1 MSAKGEKKM
10 RREPRSFLWIALSAV
25 LAACG
30 GGGGGDPQP
39 APPPPLPPPSVVGNG
54 FASETGTGDT
64 EEYFPNAIGNRW
76 LLDYTETES
85 AVQPIT
91 GELTVSV
98 AGTTTIGGKT
108 ATVLSQVNSA
118 GGIGSSEH
126 YYYLSGGGITYLGN
140 NDPVDVVT
148 AQTVPYVRLRFPVT
162 TGSVSSLTAT
172 NLVVGSD
179 GNGNPLTLDMT
190 QQITNTG
197 FEDMNVIAG
206 AFPGAL
212 KQTTT
217 ITGVVKSQ
225 ASNVTVAVSGTE
237 TRWFVPHVGIVKET
251 TSTTIDTQTLTTNA
265 ELKGYVLNGVAR
277 GLGVRFTAVSG
288 LSPGDGNPNPPRGRP
303 AVGTD
308 GTTFMLITRRASGV
322 SPAYTTEWLATRVRL
337 NGTADPSTAIS
348 PPTAVANPLSAERAA
363 IAFDGT
369 KYLVVYEKDN
379 NFAFTGNHPSL
390 MAQRLSADGS
400 PDGMP
405 NQVATPGTNSPA
417 LAFDGSNYLLV
428 YSRSDSY
435 GGFGQLMGVFIS
447 PATGQ
452 AGAEFPITA
461 AQGYQLNPAL
471 AFDGANYL
479 VVWDQW
485 EWSTQTPGVYAR
497 QVSSTGSFPEP
508 NAFAVAATTTTAL
521 QHQPV
526 VVFDGAHHVVLWRS
540 YQPDNLH
547 ANIKAMR
554 VSTFGQLVDGTGFAV
569 TTGVSNVIGELTL
582 TRFAG
587 NVLAAWNGDCSLGCG
602 IYGAR
607 LSTPANP
614 ATPMSV
620 IGTPG
625 FRFTAGGPFPRLAA
639 TSAGALLT
647 WLDGL
652 AANTANTASAMP
664 IFPFG
669 P

>member
-1 MSAKGEKKM
+1 M
-10 RREPRSFLWIALSAV
+10 RRKRRLFLWAVLSV
-25 LAACG
+25 LLAACG

-39 APPPPLPPPSVVGNG
+39 TPPPPPPPPSVIGNG
-54 FASETGTGDT
+54 FASETGPGDTGD
-64 EEYFPNAIGNRW
+64 YFPNAIGNRW
-76 LLDYTETES
+76 MLDYTETET
-85 AVQPIT
+85 AVQPIN
-91 GELTVSV
+91 GELSVSV
-98 AGTTTIGGKT
+98 VGVTTIAGKT
-108 ATVLSQVNSA
+108 ASVLRQVNSA
-118 GGIGSSEH
+118 GGIGSSDH
-126 YYYLSGGGITYLGN
+126 YYYISGGGITYLGN
-140 NDPVDVVT
+140 NDPADVLT
-148 AQTVPYVRLRFPVT
+148 AQTVPYVRLRFPVA
-162 TGSVSSLTAT
+162 TGNVSSLTAT

-197 FEDMNVIAG
+197 FEDVNVIAG

-225 ASNVTVAVSGTE
+225 ASNTTVGVSGTE
-237 TRWFVPHVGIVKET
+237 TRWFVPHVGVVKET

-265 ELKGYVLNGVAR
+265 EVKGYVINGVAR
-277 GLGVRFTAVSG
+277 GLGSPFTAVSG

-337 NGTADPSTAIS
+337 NGTADPSTPIS
-348 PPTAVANPLSAERAA
+348 PATAVANPLSAERAA

-369 KYLVVYEKDN
+369 NYLVVYEKDN
-379 NFAFTGNHPSL
+379 NFASTGNHPSL
-390 MAQRLSADGS
+390 IAQRLSAAGALVGTAS
-400 PDGMP
+400 E
-405 NQVATPGTNSPA
+405 VASPGTNSPA
-417 LAFDGSNYLLV
+417 LAFDGTNYLLV
-428 YSRSDSY
+428 YSRSNAY
-435 GGFGQLMGVFIS
+435 GDFGQLMGVFVS

-461 AQGYQLNPAL
+461 QGYQLNPAL
-471 AFDGANYL
+471 AFDGTNYL

-485 EWSTQTPGVYAR
+485 AWLAQAPGVYAA
-497 QVSSTGSFPEP
+497 QVTKLNGTVTS
-508 NAFAVAATTTTAL
+508 AFAVSATSIPSL
-521 QHQPV
+521 EHLPV
-526 VVFDGAHHVVLWRS
+526 VLFDGAHHVVLWRS
-540 YQPDNLH
+540 FQPDNLH
-547 ANIKAMR
+547 ANLKAMR
-554 VSTFGQLVDGTGFAV
+554 VSISGQLIDGAGFAV
-569 TTGVSNVIGELTL
+569 TTGSNNIIGLLTL
-582 TRFAG
+582 ASVGG
-587 NVLAAWNGDCSLGCG
+587 NVFAAWNGDCSLGCG

-607 LSTPANP
+607 VSTPANA

-625 FRFTAGGPFPRLAA
+625 FKITAGGPFPRLAA
-639 TSAGALLT
+639 TPAGALLT
-647 WLDGL
+647 WLDGI
-652 AANTANTASAMP
+652 AAPVIAVSAMP